1 MEQSP
6 RVIDVVTSLIQL
18 GRVEEAVD
26 FLINVVVLSEEHG
39 TDNLAI
45 LGLTI
50 DEYISLLYPKPLP
63 KVKGRWDTVLYGE
76 AAFR

>member
-63 KVKGRWDTVLYGE
+63 KIKGRWDMAVYGE